1 MKVLIKTGE
10 LLNTNLYG
18 NLLMMNNKLY
28 KLFLMLIFAIS
39 QVFFVSAFAESE
51 IYPSKMIRLIVPF
64 PPGGGADISGRIMA
78 QHLSRELKV
87 KVIVENK
94 PGAGGNIGA
103 FYVSKARSDGY
114 TLLVSTL
121 GPSVTN
127 KIIYPKAGFDP
138 ELDLIPVALFSRTPM
153 ALVVN
158 KSSPFNSVQ
167 DLVNTSKNSDAGL
180 VYGSGGRGSTSHLGI
195 ELLKEMTGMKL
206 THIPYKGSAPA
217 LIDLIGGRLDF
228 TLDSLPSVTPHIHS
242 GNIKIL
248 AVAEKWRLKDLP
260 DVPVLSEIPDLYNYE
275 ASGWVGLFSP
285 KNTPPEV
292 ISAIARA
299 LTQPV
304 DKVWIKDKLE
314 NIGALYVGADTQEF
328 KVFLNNEIKKW
339 TPLSE
344 KNISK

>member
-1 MKVLIKTGE
+1 MQTYIGFIIINHKF
-10 LLNTNLYG
+10 
-18 NLLMMNNKLY
+18 Y
-28 KLFLMLIFAIS
+28 KLFLMLIFLINQFSPA
-39 QVFFVSAFAESE
+39 SAFAESE
-51 IYPSKMIRLIVPF
+51 NYPSKMIKLIVPF
-64 PPGGGADISGRIMA
+64 PPGGGSDISGRIMA
-78 QHLSRELKV
+78 EHLSRELKV

-103 FYVSKARSDGY
+103 SYVSKAHSDGY

-138 ELDLIPVALFSRTPM
+138 EFDIIPVALFSRIPM

-180 VYGSGGRGSTSHLGI
+180 VYGSGGRGSTSHLGV

-217 LIDLIGGRLDF
+217 LIDLIGGRIDF
-228 TLDSLPSVTPHIHS
+228 MLDSLPSATPHIRS
-242 GNIKIL
+242 GKIKIL
-248 AVAEKWRLKDLP
+248 AVAEKWRLKNLP

-275 ASGWVGLFSP
+275 ASGWVGLFAP
-285 KNTPPEV
+285 KNTPPQV
-292 ISAIARA
+292 VSAIALA
-299 LTQPV
+299 MTQPV
-304 DKVWIKDKLE
+304 DKIWIKDKLE
-314 NIGALYVGADTQEF
+314 NTGALYVGANTQEF
-328 KVFLNNEIKKW
+328 KDFLKSEFKKW
-339 TPLSE
+339 TPVSE